1 MKYTE
6 SSFSVELFSRDHLKG
21 LILNGNREKGL
32 SLSGILGVI
41 RDIGFHDDSIIIT
54 GDNGVIRLD
63 LAPETLK
70 SMLNRV

>member
-1 MKYTE
+1 
-6 SSFSVELFSRDHLKG
+6 VELFSRDHLKG

-32 SLSGILGVI
+32 SLSGVLGVI
-41 RDIGFHDDSIIIT
+41 RDIGFHDDSVIIIT

-63 LAPETLK
+63 LSPDTLK